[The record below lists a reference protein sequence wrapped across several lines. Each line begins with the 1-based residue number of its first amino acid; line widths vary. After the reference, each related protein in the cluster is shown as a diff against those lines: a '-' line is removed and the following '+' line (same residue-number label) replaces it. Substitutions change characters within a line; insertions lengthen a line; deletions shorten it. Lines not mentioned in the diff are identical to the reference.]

1 MVWAELRT
9 AELSETAKIWVIVP
23 TYNEAE
29 NIQKLL
35 RAILSLDLD
44 LQVLVV
50 DDQSP
55 DGTADLIDSMDDP
68 RARVLRRTGERGYGH
83 AVLDGFRTA
92 LSEGAELIVGMD
104 ADFSHDPSAIPALVE
119 GTQNADVVIGSRY
132 CADGGTINWPVYRM
146 ALSRFANHY
155 VRSILRI
162 PVTDSTSGFRC
173 YRREI
178 VEKLDLD
185 EIRSEGYSFLVE
197 LLYRSWLVGAR
208 IVEKPILF
216 RDRLLGKSKINSKE
230 IYRSIFMVLWL
241 KVSLH
246 RKG

>member
-68 RARVLRRTGERGYGH
+68 RARVLRRTGER
-83 AVLDGFRTA
+83 
-92 LSEGAELIVGMD
+92 
-104 ADFSHDPSAIPALVE
+104 
-119 GTQNADVVIGSRY
+119 
-132 CADGGTINWPVYRM
+132 
-146 ALSRFANHY
+146 
-155 VRSILRI
+155 
-162 PVTDSTSGFRC
+162 
-173 YRREI
+173 
-178 VEKLDLD
+178 
-185 EIRSEGYSFLVE
+185 
-197 LLYRSWLVGAR
+197 
-208 IVEKPILF
+208 
-216 RDRLLGKSKINSKE
+216 
-230 IYRSIFMVLWL
+230 
-241 KVSLH
+241 
-246 RKG
+246 